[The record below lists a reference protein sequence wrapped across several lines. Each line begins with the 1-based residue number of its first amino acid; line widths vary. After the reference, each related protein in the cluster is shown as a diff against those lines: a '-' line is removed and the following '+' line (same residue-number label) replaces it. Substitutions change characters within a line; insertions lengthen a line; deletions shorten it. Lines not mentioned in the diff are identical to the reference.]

1 MKQLF
6 VNQVFLGDNH
16 QTLPHA
22 EQTTDVK
29 VLARLR
35 HHAFIRGDDQG
46 DQIDP
51 MRAGQHVLHK
61 ALVPGHIDKAN
72 LYVTQIEIG
81 KTNVDRNTSSLF
93 FRQPIRI
100 NARQRAHQ
108 RSLAVIDMSRRADD
122 D

>member
-1 MKQLF
+1 ML
-6 VNQVFLGDNH
+6 
-16 QTLPHA
+16 HA

-29 VLARLR
+29 MLARLR
-35 HHAFIRGDDQG
+35 HHAFIRGDDQR

-51 MRAGQHVLHK
+51 MRARQHVLHK
-61 ALVPGHIDKAN
+61 ALVSGHIDKAN
-72 LYVTQIEIG
+72 AHVTQIEIG

-108 RSLAVIDMSRRADD
+108 RRLAVIDMSRRADD